1 MCFRYFPHTDT
12 TVGMSSDC
20 VQLAVEPC
28 PGGNVSDPSSSPLQ
42 HITDLEHP
50 DGKIATFGVET
61 ISNFSR
67 TGVGAKGAG
76 KPFFLGVGLHK
87 PHLPHIVPKKYFDM
101 CTQRPLLSVQIP
113 AEIPRPLAA
122 IRAE

>member
-1 MCFRYFPHTDT
+1 
-12 TVGMSSDC
+12 MSSDC

-67 TGVGAKGAG
+67 TGVGVKGAG

-101 CTQRPLLSVQIP
+101 CTHRPLLSAQIP
-113 AEIPRPLAA
+113 GELLSAVALMKS
-122 IRAE
+122 RACLL

>member
-1 MCFRYFPHTDT
+1 M
-12 TVGMSSDC
+12 
-20 VQLAVEPC
+20 
-28 PGGNVSDPSSSPLQ
+28 
-42 HITDLEHP
+42 
-50 DGKIATFGVET
+50 ET

-67 TGVGAKGAG
+67 TGVGVKGAG

-113 AEIPRPLAA
+113 GEIPRPLAA
-122 IRAE
+122 IRAELDVFQQLQCLL

>member
-1 MCFRYFPHTDT
+1 
-12 TVGMSSDC
+12 MSSDC

-67 TGVGAKGAG
+67 TGVGVKGAG

-113 AEIPRPLAA
+113 GEIPRPLAA
-122 IRAE
+122 IRAELDVFQQLQRLL